1 MKTFIIFI
9 FYASGVGAEIEM
21 RGLPRAGTRRDPG
34 AGTGDPGT
42 AAGTGGDPGAATDT
56 GDPGPETDT
65 GDPGAG
71 TDTAETGE
79 TEKGGGAGVEIGG
92 EGGTE
97 GERGTGAQCPRSE
110 AAPTASSTS
119 GMSGATPPTSLSHP
133 RRETRGELTSICLNN
148 CVCL

>member
-9 FYASGVGAEIEM
+9 FYASGVVAEIEM
-21 RGLPRAGTRRDPG
+21 RGLPRAGTRRDLV
-34 AGTGDPGT
+34 AGTRDPEI
-42 AAGTGGDPGAATDT
+42 AAGTGGGQGAATDT
-56 GDPGPETDT
+56 GDPGPETDI

-71 TDTAETGE
+71 TDIAETGE
-79 TEKGGGAGVEIGG
+79 TERGGGAGVEIGV

-97 GERGTGAQCPRSE
+97 GERGTGAPCPRSE

-133 RRETRGELTSICLNN
+133 RRETRGGQTYMFDRI
-148 CVCL
+148 